1 MPQFHSCSAAS
12 HTFGLQAM
20 LFLIRTT
27 KRAEI
32 PYGKEGEGIR
42 VSMSI
47 SINININI
55 GISIGNSIGTDI
67 NINIGIGIG
76 THITL

>member
-47 SINININI
+47 NINISI
-55 GISIGNSIGTDI
+55 GISIGNSIGI
-67 NINIGIGIG
+67 NIYINISIGIG
-76 THITL
+76 THITF